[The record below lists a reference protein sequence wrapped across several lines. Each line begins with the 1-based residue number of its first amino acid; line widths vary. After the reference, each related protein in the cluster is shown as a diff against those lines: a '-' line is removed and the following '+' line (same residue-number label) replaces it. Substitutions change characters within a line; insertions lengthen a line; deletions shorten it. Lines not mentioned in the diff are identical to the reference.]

1 MPSRKLHENKFCY
14 NYGHLRQALVI
25 MDKEILDVI
34 KRVHEVFKKRGLTL
48 SVAESC
54 TGGLISHYIT
64 ILPGASNFFEA
75 GVVVYSVEAKKKIL
89 GISPEVISKHGV
101 VSEKTAKE
109 MAEKVRSLTGT
120 DYSLSTTGNLGPDV
134 LEGKMRGL
142 IYTAVSKRGQTISSE
157 LRLKGSRE
165 ENKEEASLSALR
177 LLIEVVE
184 KNLYA

>member
-1 MPSRKLHENKFCY
+1 
-14 NYGHLRQALVI
+14 

-75 GVVVYSVEAKKKIL
+75 GVVAYSAEAKKKIL

-134 LEGKMRGL
+134 LEGKMKGL
-142 IYTAVSKRGQTISSE
+142 IYTAVSKKGRTFTKE

-165 ENKEEASLSALR
+165 ENKEKAALSAIGFL
-177 LLIEVVE
+177 VE
-184 KNLYA
+184 IVEQRNFTKRNSRGKILNKHE